1 MASNRLPLA
10 PAVGAALLV
19 AVPLILPD
27 WMKFLVTLAMAKFM
41 AVLAVALFLRANQV
55 TFGHAMFY
63 AVGAYTV
70 GFGVKWFGLRDMVL
84 LVPLGFF
91 SLPVGRR
98 KGGDIRKRCCASWR
112 WYDGGDPACVRSFG
126 DACPNALV

>member
-41 AVLAVALFLRANQV
+41 AVLAVARS
-55 TFGHAMFY
+55 
-63 AVGAYTV
+63 
-70 GFGVKWFGLRDMVL
+70 
-84 LVPLGFF
+84 LG
-91 SLPVGRR
+91 LPVLAEGVETAAQRDLLLQLGCALGQGAFFAAPLAADDAVAMIADRSSLAAGRQRTLDFPRGKAGRR
-98 KGGDIRKRCCASWR
+98 RRQPRRNPVA
-112 WYDGGDPACVRSFG
+112 VRRT
-126 DACPNALV
+126 